1 LMAIRVSAAAMEG
14 IYTLYQW
21 GAMGNWTDSQLVA
34 QFLTGQ
40 EGSETAFRVLIHRHG
55 PMVLGVCRRV
65 LGDEH
70 AAEDA
75 FQTTFLVLVKK
86 ASALRDCNLLT
97 NWLYGVALRVSSKER
112 AKGARRRNVERR
124 AAGRAADAD
133 GGTGEI
139 ELRSVIDEEIRRLPE
154 RYRVPLVL
162 CHMEGLRHD
171 EVARQLGC
179 PVGTVESRLSRA
191 REQLR
196 ARLARRGLAPTAS
209 AMGAILRPPAAD
221 VIVPS
226 LVEATLRA
234 ATQGY
239 AQKALLG
246 AGIMTGWSWV
256 KRSVGFVPM
265 FRASTVASSLIV
277 AAGVAVMSLAEYR
290 AEGEPTSRKAA
301 DARPQSI
308 KPARSEQ
315 ATKNYLNPRL
325 KPAQRIASTTKPISE
340 SARSKV
346 KSTAPKRFPSA
357 LAPPLTGI
365 TIDGRLDD
373 WPKNLEK
380 YSINNQLHDRPN
392 YNSET
397 LDASTDPTAY
407 FMAGYDP
414 KTEQIYLAVVVR
426 DKDVV
431 VHPADV
437 LKTDAVEI
445 YIDGTMSARIT
456 PQVPSGDWRET
467 FNATTMPVLQYVGV
481 PGKVSAYADPWDANP
496 SLVYARTKQTATLMR
511 YLHNGDVT
519 TYEWSVKPF
528 DRYPDRPTRLYPG
541 KRLGLEVAVVDKDP
555 NTTKRLRPPTFL
567 TWGSP
572 PVIFKGSDA
581 SSLGELILAG
591 QPEP

>member
-1 LMAIRVSAAAMEG
+1 MAIRDSAAEIEG
-14 IYTLYQW
+14 IYTPYQW
-21 GAMGNWTDSQLVA
+21 GAMGIWTDSQLVA

-40 EGSETAFRVLIHRHG
+40 EGSEAAFRVLIHRHG

-75 FQTTFLVLVKK
+75 FQTTFLVLVQK
-86 ASALRDCNLLT
+86 AGALRDCNLLT
-97 NWLYGVALRVSSKER
+97 NWLYGVALRVATKER
-112 AKGARRRNVERR
+112 VKGARRRCVERR
-124 AAGRAADAD
+124 AAGRATDAV
-133 GGTGEI
+133 GGTGQI

-179 PVGTVESRLSRA
+179 PVGTVERRLSRA

-209 AMGAILRPPAAD
+209 AMGAILKPPGAAM
-221 VIVPS
+221 VGSP

-234 ATQGY
+234 AAQCS

-246 AGIMTGWSWV
+246 TGILTGWSWL
-256 KRSVGFVPM
+256 KRTFGFVPM
-265 FRASTVASSLIV
+265 VRACTVASTLVV
-277 AAGVAVMSLAEYR
+277 AAGVAAMGLAVYR
-290 AEGEPTSRKAA
+290 AEGESTSREAA

-308 KPARSEQ
+308 HSQEAGQTADKF
-315 ATKNYLNPRL
+315 LNPHSE
-325 KPAQRIASTTKPISE
+325 PPQRIASTPQPIPE
-340 SARSKV
+340 NARSRD
-346 KSTAPKRFPSA
+346 KSISATRFPSA

-380 YSINNQLHDRPN
+380 YAINNQLRDHPN

-397 LDASTDPTAY
+397 LDASTDQNAY
-407 FMAGYDP
+407 FTVGYDP
-414 KTEQIYLAVVVR
+414 KTEQIYPAVVVR
-426 DKDVV
+426 DKDMVI
-431 VHPADV
+431 HPTDI

-445 YIDGTMSARIT
+445 YIDGILSDRIA

-467 FNATTMPVLQYVGV
+467 FDAATMPVLHYVGV
-481 PGKVSAYADPWDANP
+481 PGKVRAYADPWDANP

-511 YLHNGDVT
+511 YQHNGDVT
-519 TYEWSVKPF
+519 MYEWSVKPF
-528 DRYPDRPTRLYPG
+528 DRFPDRPTGLYPG
-541 KRLGLEVAVVDKDP
+541 KRLGLEVAVV
-555 NTTKRLRPPTFL
+555 N
-567 TWGSP
+567 
-572 PVIFKGSDA
+572 
-581 SSLGELILAG
+581 
-591 QPEP
+591 

>member
-1 LMAIRVSAAAMEG
+1 MAIRVSAAAMEG

-34 QFLTGQ
+34 QFLTGE
-40 EGSETAFRVLIHRHG
+40 EGREAAFRVLIHRHG

-75 FQTTFLVLVKK
+75 FQATFLVLVKK
-86 ASALRDCNLLT
+86 ARALRDCNLLT
-97 NWLYGVALRVSSKER
+97 NWLYGVALRVASKER
-112 AKGARRRNVERR
+112 AKGARRRSVERH
-124 AAGRAADAD
+124 AAGRATDAD
-133 GGTGEI
+133 GGTGQI

-196 ARLARRGLAPTAS
+196 SRLARRGLAPTAS
-209 AMGAILRPPAAD
+209 VMGAILRPHCAA
-221 VIVPS
+221 VVGPP

-234 ATQGY
+234 AALCS
-239 AQKALLG
+239 AQKASLG
-246 AGIMTGWSWV
+246 TAFLTGWSWLQ
-256 KRSVGFVPM
+256 RTSTFVPM
-265 FRASTVASSLIV
+265 FRAGAVTSTLVV
-277 AAGVAVMSLAEYR
+277 AAGAAAMGLAAYR
-290 AEGEPTSRKAA
+290 AEGEPTSRKDA
-301 DARPQSI
+301 DAPLPSI
-308 KPARSEQ
+308 QPKEIGQTADKSVNPHSE
-315 ATKNYLNPRL
+315 P
-325 KPAQRIASTTKPISE
+325 PQRIASATQPIPENARNEDE
-340 SARSKV
+340 SK
-346 KSTAPKRFPSA
+346 TAVRFPSA
-357 LAPPLTGI
+357 IAPPFTDI

-380 YSINNQLHDRPN
+380 YPIKNQLYDHPN
-392 YNSET
+392 YYSKT

-431 VHPADV
+431 VHPTDT

-445 YIDGTMSARIT
+445 YIDGTFSDKIDT
-456 PQVPSGDWRET
+456 ELPSGDWGKH
-467 FNATTMPVLQYVGV
+467 FNAATMPVLQYVGV
-481 PGKVSAYADPWDANP
+481 PGKVSAYGDTWGANP
-496 SLVYARTKQTATLMR
+496 SLVYARTRQRSTLMK
-511 YLHNGDVT
+511 YQHNGDVT

-528 DRYPDRPTRLYPG
+528 DRFPDRPTSLYAG
-541 KRLGLEVAVVDKDP
+541 KRLGLEVAVVDKDT
-555 NTTKRLRPPTFL
+555 NTIIGSRPPTFL
-567 TWGSP
+567 TWGLP

-581 SSLGELILAG
+581 SSLGELILTG
-591 QPEP
+591 PLEP